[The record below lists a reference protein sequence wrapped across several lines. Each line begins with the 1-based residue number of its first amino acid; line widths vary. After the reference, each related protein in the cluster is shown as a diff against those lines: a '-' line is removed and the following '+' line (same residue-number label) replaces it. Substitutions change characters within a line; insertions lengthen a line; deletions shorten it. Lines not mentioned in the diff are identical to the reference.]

1 MAEITNITNIEEA
14 TEYLREASIREGNK
28 IKVKKPGAVGF
39 FSACGIPEPAQKQ
52 YLGAQKMLIA
62 GTAKLVNE
70 ALVEAINL
78 AKTESPESITTD
90 SIRMIGQVDHL
101 SGRTIVMQDS
111 FRNRTNPKTGES
123 ILSEGPVKIVVDQHI
138 LMEKAF
144 KTDLVA
150 NVKAAM
156 AVEE

>member
-1 MAEITNITNIEEA
+1 MSEVNNITNLEEA
-14 TEYLREASIREGNK
+14 TEYLREVSTKEGNK
-28 IKVKKPGAVGF
+28 IKVKKPGAIGF
-39 FSACGIPEPAQKQ
+39 FTACGIPEPAQKQ

-78 AKTESPESITTD
+78 AKAESPDSITTD
-90 SIRMIGQVDHL
+90 SIRVIGQVDHL
-101 SGRTIVMQDS
+101 SGRTVVMQDS
-111 FRNRTNPKTGES
+111 FRNRVNPKTGEAVV
-123 ILSEGPVKIVVDQHI
+123 SEGPVKIVVDQHI

-144 KTDLVA
+144 KSDLVA

-156 AVEE
+156 SEE